1 MSKRES
7 VKKRALMAILLAG
20 GMLSSGPGAFS
31 APKAGAVSKN
41 QLELVNKIVGNQN
54 ISSELRAYFLIQI
67 ARSALQGMD
76 GGALEKQ
83 YGPYAAAGAFNL
95 FSRRRSAFNSSLSAM
110 ASQLSLE
117 AHSTKEDKPGEKRGN
132 SALAETALKEALPLF
147 ETSDNSFARLNLY
160 FMASYLFRKTGNEIE
175 SKYCQKKVDDAIK
188 GCESDFSHHANH
200 IEGVVAVLNS
210 MAYGYVPVQ
219 ISDWQRPSAAGAGK
233 QTKSYAKKNIAEAEK
248 LKLRALALADRLD
261 SGSQLRR
268 KAHRDMVLWYQELG
282 KSDAARNEKE
292 ILFNLVG
299 VHDDKILYPQSFGC
313 GSLVW
318 WKVEPLVSRFSCGM
332 G

>member
-20 GMLSSGPGAFS
+20 GMLGSAPGGYA
-31 APKAGAVSKN
+31 APKAGAVSKS

-54 ISSELRAYFLIQI
+54 LSSELRAYYLIQI
-67 ARSALQGMD
+67 ARSALQGVD
-76 GGALEKQ
+76 RGALEKQ
-83 YGPYAAAGAFNL
+83 YRPYAEANAYNL
-95 FSRRRSAFNSSLSAM
+95 FSRRKDAFNNSLSAV

-117 AHSTKEDKPGEKRGN
+117 AHSTKEDKPGDKRGN
-132 SALAETALKEALPLF
+132 SALAETALKEAIPLL
-147 ETSDNSFARLNLY
+147 ETSDNPFARLNLY
-160 FMASYLFRKTGNEIE
+160 FMASYLLRKTGNEIE
-175 SKYCQKKVDDAIK
+175 SKYCQKKVNDAIK
-188 GCESDFSHHANH
+188 GCESDFSKHANQL
-200 IEGVVAVLNS
+200 EGVVAVLDS

-219 ISDWQRPSAAGAGK
+219 ISDWQRPSAAGMGR
-233 QTKSYAKKNIAEAEK
+233 QTKNYGEKNIAEAEK

-299 VHDDKILYPQSFGC
+299 VHDDKILYPQSSGC
-313 GSLVW
+313 GNVIW
-318 WKVEPLVSRFSCGM
+318 WKAEIIKAKMACGM

>member
-1 MSKRES
+1 MSSKKS
-7 VKKRALMAILLAG
+7 VRRRALMALLVAG
-20 GMLSSGPGAFS
+20 GMLGSGPGAFS
-31 APKAGAVSKN
+31 APKAGAVSKS

-54 ISSELRAYFLIQI
+54 LSSELRAYYLIQI
-67 ARSALQGMD
+67 ARSALQGVD

-83 YGPYAAAGAFNL
+83 YRPYAEANAYNL
-95 FSRRRSAFNSSLSAM
+95 FSRRKDAFNNSLSAV

-132 SALAETALKEALPLF
+132 SALAETALKEALPLL
-147 ETSDNSFARLNLY
+147 ETSDNPFARLNLY
-160 FMASYLFRKTGNEIE
+160 FMASYLLRKTGNEIE
-175 SKYCQKKVDDAIK
+175 SKYCRKKVDDAIK
-188 GCESDFSHHANH
+188 GCESDFSHHANQL
-200 IEGVVAVLNS
+200 EGVVAVLNS

-219 ISDWQRPSAAGAGK
+219 ISDWQRPAVAGAGK
-233 QTKSYAKKNIAEAEK
+233 QAKSYAEKNIAEAEK

-268 KAHRDMVLWYQELG
+268 KAHRDMVLWYQALG
-282 KSDAARNEKE
+282 RSDAARIEKE

-299 VHDDKILYPQSFGC
+299 VHDDKILYPQSSGC
-313 GSLVW
+313 GNVIW
-318 WKVEPLVSRFSCGM
+318 WKAETIRAHIACGM

>member
-1 MSKRES
+1 
-7 VKKRALMAILLAG
+7 MAILLAG

-31 APKAGAVSKN
+31 APKAGAVSKS
-41 QLELVNKIVGNQN
+41 QLELVNKIAGNQQ

-67 ARSALQGMD
+67 ARSALQGVD

-83 YGPYAAAGAFNL
+83 FGPYAAAGAFNL

-117 AHSTKEDKPGEKRGN
+117 AHSTKEDKQGDKKGN
-132 SALAETALKEALPLF
+132 SALAETALKEALPLL
-147 ETSDNSFARLNLY
+147 ETSDNPFARLNLY
-160 FMASYLFRKTGNEIE
+160 FMASYLLRKTGNEIE
-175 SKYCQKKVDDAIK
+175 SKYCRKKVDDAIK
-188 GCESDFSHHANH
+188 GCESDFSHNVNQL
-200 IEGVVAVLNS
+200 EGVVAVLNS

-219 ISDWQRPSAAGAGK
+219 ISDWQRPAVAGAGK
-233 QTKSYAKKNIAEAEK
+233 QAKSYAEKNIAEAEK

-268 KAHRDMVLWYQELG
+268 KSHRDMVLWYQELG

-299 VHDDKILYPQSFGC
+299 VHDDKILYPQSSGC
-313 GSLVW
+313 GNIIW
-318 WKVEPLVSRFSCGM
+318 WKAETIRAKMACGM